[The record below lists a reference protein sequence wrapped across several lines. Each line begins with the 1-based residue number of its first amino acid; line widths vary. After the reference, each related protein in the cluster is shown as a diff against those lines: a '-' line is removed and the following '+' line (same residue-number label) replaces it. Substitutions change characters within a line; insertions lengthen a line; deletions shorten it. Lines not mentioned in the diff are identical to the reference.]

1 MKELEL
7 FNCNGLAC
15 VSLKNYNDALE
26 EIIRLNTQL
35 EDQSKLTNI
44 AINRKNKYKDI
55 ITELEKWL
63 DIEENYFYTNEY
75 NGIMEEIKRIKNKLK
90 ELKENK

>member
-55 ITELEKWL
+55 IT
-63 DIEENYFYTNEY
+63 
-75 NGIMEEIKRIKNKLK
+75 
-90 ELKENK
+90 